1 MSSNKIPVFRKAANP
16 WYQSKMV
23 YGLTITFMLFVLM
36 FGLVGIS
43 VTHEIDKYHDY
54 LWVPVVLIVLSAGV
68 MISAVIRLMRQHYLK

>member
-1 MSSNKIPVFRKAANP
+1 
-16 WYQSKMV
+16 
-23 YGLTITFMLFVLM
+23 VLM

-54 LWVPVVLIVLSAGV
+54 LWVPVVLVVLSAGV